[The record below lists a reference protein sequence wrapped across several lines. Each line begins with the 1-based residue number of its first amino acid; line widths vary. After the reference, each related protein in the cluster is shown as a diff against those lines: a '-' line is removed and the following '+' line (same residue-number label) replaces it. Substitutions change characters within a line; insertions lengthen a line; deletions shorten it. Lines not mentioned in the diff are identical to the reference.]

1 MIKYDT
7 SPCGTASNGWPL
19 DELATDWH
27 GSHEA
32 DRLRVKFQLLFA
44 QPDILNRKNESLSG

>member
-1 MIKYDT
+1 MTEDDT
-7 SPCGTASNGWPL
+7 SPWGTAFNGWPL